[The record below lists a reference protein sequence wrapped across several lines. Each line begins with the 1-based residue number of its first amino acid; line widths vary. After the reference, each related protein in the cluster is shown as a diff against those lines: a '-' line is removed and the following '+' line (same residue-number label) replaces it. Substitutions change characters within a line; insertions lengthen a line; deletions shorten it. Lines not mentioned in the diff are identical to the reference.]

1 MHTPSPRP
9 QAAAQPQQ
17 STQPILQ
24 LGKLRPR
31 KVQKGQDPGQVPQPW
46 WSGPALEPV
55 PEEAAKVG
63 QAGNWLSES
72 SFLIW
77 SVFDLFPSLNR
88 GPHLLTSRLL
98 LHPWSFV
105 RVWHLEDTHRH
116 THTKNDG
123 EKVPSESTGSP
134 YLTSGPHLPG
144 QVRMAAPSHFQ
155 PLPSGQPLPRGPAA
169 CTPSPVVAVAIHG
182 WVQRAGLHGDKCL
195 VLQAKPCLCLSAG
208 PCPKVLT
215 PACGWTAQPGTEYSW
230 VGVPS
235 GAVRSVSP

>member
-1 MHTPSPRP
+1 M
-9 QAAAQPQQ
+9 
-17 STQPILQ
+17 
-24 LGKLRPR
+24 
-31 KVQKGQDPGQVPQPW
+31 
-46 WSGPALEPV
+46 
-55 PEEAAKVG
+55 G

-123 EKVPSESTGSP
+123 EKVPFESTRSP

-144 QVRMAAPSHFQ
+144 QVRMAAPSHLQ

-169 CTPSPVVAVAIHG
+169 CTPSPVVAVAIHR
-182 WVQRAGLHGDKCL
+182 WVQRAGLHGIDAWSSRPSPVSVCLQVL
-195 VLQAKPCLCLSAG
+195 VLRCSHQPVGGQRSLEQSTRGWVCLLG
-208 PCPKVLT
+208 PSEALALETLYPGEEAVGGGSVVRWVLQG
-215 PACGWTAQPGTEYSW
+215 ACWSRTTW
-230 VGVPS
+230 VGS
-235 GAVRSVSP
+235 GLHPRHHQGLLRVG